1 MSISG
6 VGPGNPPAVQS
17 MLNLQNQLD
26 QLSQELGT
34 NQKSTTYSGLG
45 SQSGVTVEL
54 DAQLAAIN
62 GYSNAITDVGTSL
75 TIGQTALQQI
85 ASAGTS
91 VLDSINQEGSFAI
104 DNTGQTQVQESA
116 ASQLD
121 TILST
126 LNTEAGNQYLF
137 SGTAVTQP
145 PVATADQILNGN
157 GAQAGL
163 EQVIAERNQADLGA
177 DGLGRLVIPAAAG
190 STVSISEDVAG
201 SPFGFKLASVS
212 SSLTGAT
219 VTGPAGSPA
228 AISIDLGA
236 TNPNNGDS
244 ITFTFNLPDGTTQ
257 TLTLQATSAATPGTD
272 QFSIGATPAATA
284 ANLQAALTTAVGQ
297 LAQTSLSAASA
308 VAAANNFFSD
318 PPQLVSGPP
327 YSTATA
333 LVNGTSANTVIW
345 YTGDNSSIPAR
356 STATAQVGPGTTV
369 SYGMR
374 ANEPALTSIV
384 ESVAVLA
391 ATSYSPTD
399 PNAAASYADLTQRV
413 ATALSGPPGTQT
425 VSDIEADLAN
435 AQTTIQTAQTNNQ
448 QSQDTL
454 NDMLQQIEGVSD
466 AQVGSQILQVQNSL
480 EASMATVARL
490 SQISLVNYL
499 PTSP

>member
-6 VGPGNPPAVQS
+6 IGTGNSPAVQS
-17 MLNLQNQLD
+17 VLNLENQLD

-34 NQKSTTYSGLG
+34 NQASSTYSGLG
-45 SQSGVTVEL
+45 SQSGVTIGL

-62 GYSNAITDVGTSL
+62 GYSNATTDVGTTL
-75 TIGQTALQQI
+75 NIAQTALQQI
-85 ASAGTS
+85 SSAGIT
-91 VLDSINQEGSFAI
+91 VLNSINQGGSFTI

-121 TILST
+121 QILST
-126 LNTEAGNQYLF
+126 LNTQSGDQYLF
-137 SGTAVTQP
+137 SGTAVNQP
-145 PVATADQILNGN
+145 SVATTDEILNGN

-163 EQVIAERNQADLGA
+163 KQVIAERNQADLGA

-201 SPFGFKLASVS
+201 SPFGFKLASVT

-257 TLTLQATSAATPGTD
+257 NLTLQATSSATPGAD
-272 QFSIGATPAATA
+272 QFSIGSTPAATA

-297 LAQTSLSAASA
+297 LAQTSLPAASA
-308 VAAANNFFSD
+308 VAAGNDFFAN

-327 YSTATA
+327 FSTATS

-345 YTGDNSSIPAR
+345 YTGDTSNTPAR
-356 STATAQVGPGTTV
+356 STATAEVGPSTTV

-374 ANEPALTSIV
+374 ANEPALSSTV
-384 ESVAVLA
+384 ENVAVLA
-391 ATSYSPTD
+391 AVSYSPTD
-399 PNAAASYADLTQRV
+399 PNAAAAYAALTQRIG
-413 ATALSGPPGTQT
+413 TALSGPPGTQT

-435 AQTTIQTAQTNNQ
+435 AQTTINTAKTNNQ
-448 QSQDTL
+448 QTQSTL
-454 NDMLQQIEGVSD
+454 SDMLQQIEGVSD
-466 AQVGSQILQVQNSL
+466 AQLGAQILQVQNSL
-480 EASMATVARL
+480 QASMATVARL
-490 SQISLVNYL
+490 AQLSLVNYL
-499 PTSP
+499 APP